1 MNDLPVE
8 GPVQA
13 FKVGNF
19 QSGDGLD
26 RLDQRFISLAIL
38 SEGLSH
44 ASQNPEDLRPIEP
57 LPVAMIAE
65 AHTSTIFTREGLL
78 SPAAR
83 QVAHTVHWTTRISR

>member
-1 MNDLPVE
+1 MNDLPVDCLVE
-8 GPVQA
+8 A
-13 FKVGNF
+13 FEVRNF

-57 LPVAMIAE
+57 L
-65 AHTSTIFTREGLL
+65 TL
-78 SPAAR
+78 
-83 QVAHTVHWTTRISR
+83 TVLAKIRHRISTLP